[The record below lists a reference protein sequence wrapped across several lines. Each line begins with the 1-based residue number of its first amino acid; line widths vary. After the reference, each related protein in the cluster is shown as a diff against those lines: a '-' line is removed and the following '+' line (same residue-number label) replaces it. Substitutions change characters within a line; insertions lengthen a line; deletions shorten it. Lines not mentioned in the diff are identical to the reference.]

1 MEFFFYHFQMA
12 QLEQDTEDIFFQM
25 YKYKITILL
34 LMDKILFNQPVKN
47 DIRTYDNFQ
56 KIATS
61 QGDDYT
67 TGSLL
72 DYPYFKD

>member
-1 MEFFFYHFQMA
+1 
-12 QLEQDTEDIFFQM
+12 M

>member
-67 TGSLL
+67 AGSLL

>member
-34 LMDKILFNQPVKN
+34 LMGKILFNQPVKN

>member
-61 QGDDYT
+61 QGD
-67 TGSLL
+67 
-72 DYPYFKD
+72 PYFKD